1 MIDLKLLI
9 KNGVHFGHQTSKW
22 CPKMKPYIWGTKNN
36 IHIIDV
42 SKTAYLL
49 ENAAKFLEDVAL
61 QSKTILW
68 VGTKKF
74 VQDIVTNIAKEL
86 NDPYVTHR
94 WIGGTFSNY
103 RQIRK
108 SVGNLLHYEDILK
121 KSDNFHFTKKEL
133 NLFAKRVE
141 RLEKNIGGIRN
152 LTLPIGAVIVVDTKK
167 EHVCIKEANLMSIP
181 VIGIIDT
188 NSDPSLVDYPIPAND
203 DAPKSVSVLL
213 QYLAEAEKRGKQ
225 KLASQ
230 KENKNIENVNTH
242 IEEPEEEDITKRLL
256 EDEDDSDSE
265 NKKLKS
271 KVSSKS
277 KKV

>member
-1 MIDLKLLI
+1 MIDLKLLV

-22 CPKMKPYIWGTKNN
+22 CPKMKPYIWGIKNN

-49 ENAAKFLEDVAL
+49 ENAANFLKNVAFEG
-61 QSKTILW
+61 KNILW
-68 VGTKKF
+68 VGTKKSI
-74 VQDIVTNIAKEL
+74 QNIIIQMAKEA
-86 NDPYVTHR
+86 NDPYVAHR

-121 KSDNFHFTKKEL
+121 KSQDLHFTKKEL
-133 NLFAKRVE
+133 NNFSKKIE

-152 LTLPIGAVIVVDTKK
+152 LTWPIGAVIVVDTKK
-167 EHVCIKEANLMSIP
+167 EHVCIKEANLMGIP

-203 DAPKSVSVLL
+203 DAPKSVSIIL
-213 QYLAEAEKRGKQ
+213 QYLLDAEKAGK
-225 KLASQ
+225 
-230 KENKNIENVNTH
+230 KEFLNEKEAKNIEQ
-242 IEEPEEEDITKRLL
+242 IEEPEEDITKKLL
-256 EDEDDSDSE
+256 EDEDE
-265 NKKLKS
+265 NEETKNKKYKAS
-271 KVSSKS
+271 KGSSKS
-277 KKV
+277 KKS

>member
-225 KLASQ
+225 KLTSQ